1 MAMSEEAKGSNGQI
15 LGTEDYFKKLNQAH
29 KMSELME
36 DAEKYNYYESL
47 KNVSGKIQN
56 CLDNISSDL
65 DSNAGMLRFISD
77 SARTKTKNFIESL
90 EGICKIIGSC
100 PSEASECINFLDLT
114 DSKTSLKTNVS
125 TSELD
130 RAYKIVSNGGEV
142 PISSYE
148 RKNVLKEAAKDGIN
162 WAVGSDARKRAYI
175 DEILHGNKEDFLI
188 DVWNMLCYYDNGAK
202 GKCGYEICSDS
213 YLQYHEKEALGSGFN
228 RYDRS
233 GYDDDITE
241 SLKKIVSDIEK
252 DVKSAGSAN
261 NYMKTKNAVNLRA
274 AIDDLDKC
282 KISVPSGIN
291 DEIFSL
297 DWYVGGKEDKIK
309 KIQQGLNGYFGTKRL
324 LEDGV
329 YGEKTKDAL
338 RNFAARA
345 NDDIVAFF
353 ENAKAVETTVKML
366 QDKNYY
372 DQPDIEDQV
381 AALRMIIVSGR
392 KALQYA
398 MWDVGIQ
405 MLKGMGYTVSAECL
419 KNSISNTCN
428 MYFSDH
434 GNDSIGIIE
443 AIKKSKEFNDAVS
456 GFMTGEDRKEAETSG
471 RTCGIDLE
479 FKDTKDLYYS
489 LGKVHFEAEIRKSD
503 NQENLW
509 EMSCHIN
516 DTYDFSDFRTYRIV
530 VENDEVKG
538 KFNLSVGNIANDL
551 GLLSQIDEVINN
563 YTIQIDFNVT
573 IVYDGEKYAIS

>member
-1 MAMSEEAKGSNGQI
+1 MSEEAKGSNGQI

-29 KMSELME
+29 KMSELMD
-36 DAEKYNYYESL
+36 DAEKYNYYESI
-47 KNVSGKIQN
+47 KNVSRKIQD

-77 SARTKTKNFIESL
+77 RARTKTKNFIESL
-90 EGICKIIGSC
+90 EGICKIVGSR
-100 PSEASECINFLDLT
+100 PREASDCINFLDLT
-114 DSKTSLKTNVS
+114 DSKTRLKTNVS

-130 RAYKIVSNGGEV
+130 RAHRIVKNGGEV

-148 RKNVLKEAAKDGIN
+148 RKNILKEAAKDSIN
-162 WAVGSDARKRAYI
+162 WAVRGDARKRAYI

-261 NYMKTKNAVNLRA
+261 NYMKTKNAVNLSA
-274 AIDDLDKC
+274 ALDDLDKC
-282 KISVPSGIN
+282 KISVPIGIN
-291 DEIFSL
+291 DKIFSL
-297 DWYVGGKEDKIK
+297 DWYVGGEENKIK
-309 KIQQGLNGYFGTKRL
+309 EVQRGLNGYFGTKQL

-338 RNFAARA
+338 HDFVACA
-345 NDDIVAFF
+345 NKDIVAFF
-353 ENAKAVETTVKML
+353 ENAKAVECAVIIINNADGLSQIIDMRSSASNL
-366 QDKNYY
+366 CKN
-372 DQPDIEDQV
+372 I
-381 AALRMIIVSGR
+381 SGGR

-398 MWDVGIQ
+398 MWNVGVLW
-405 MLKGMGYTVSAECL
+405 LKDKGYTISAIFL
-419 KNSISNTCN
+419 KNSISGANS
-428 MYFSDH
+428 MYFNQNMDVF
-434 GNDSIGIIE
+434 GVIE
-443 AIKKSKEFNDAVS
+443 AIKSSSEFNEAISRFLENTDI
-456 GFMTGEDRKEAETSG
+456 RKVEISEKFYNVP
-471 RTCGIDLE
+471 LE
-479 FKDTKDLYYS
+479 FNDTKDLYYS
-489 LGKVHFEAEIRKSD
+489 LGKVNFEIEVYRREKT
-503 NQENLW
+503 ENLW
-509 EMSCHIN
+509 NLLIHID
-516 DTYDFSDFRTYRIV
+516 DTYDFSDFRTYRII

-551 GLLSQIDEVINN
+551 GLLSQIDEVIKP
-563 YTIQIDFNVT
+563 YRIGMDFDITVSHNE
-573 IVYDGEKYAIS
+573 GEYSVVK